1 MKPHCM
7 NCGKTHQRQDS
18 AEHAARYGCGEC
30 GSTDVD
36 FGMAQTDMPPRRRV
50 WRPRSEIVT
59 TSQFHD
65 WCGNL
70 KRLKGGDST

>member
-7 NCGKTHQRQDS
+7 NCGKTHQRQES

-36 FGMAQTDMPPRRRV
+36 FGMAQTDMPPRRRIL
-50 WRPRSEIVT
+50 RLKPECLT
-59 TSQFHD
+59 PGQFHI
-65 WCGNL
+65 WL
-70 KRLKGGDST
+70 KNT